1 MKKIPGN
8 VQEEPG
14 NVPEDSRECS
24 KRFRGM
30 FEEIPGNVEKIPGN
44 AEKDSE
50 EYILK
55 YNKKCAQRFI
65 KTSHMKEHV

>member
-1 MKKIPGN
+1 
-8 VQEEPG
+8 
-14 NVPEDSRECS
+14 
-24 KRFRGM
+24 M
-30 FEEIPGNVEKIPGN
+30 FEEIPGNVKKIPGN